1 MKDYLFE
8 SKYPGGTYAS
18 LILSEESK
26 EELFAYCNSL
36 GIDNLVT
43 PDEYH
48 CTLLYSKVPCHDIAK
63 EDFDL
68 PCKAMIVGF
77 KILGVEIPVL
87 VAELYCPN
95 ALRLHDKF
103 IEEYD
108 ATHDYPEYIPHIT
121 IADEYTGDIPDDIP
135 EFDIEFEDKVVE
147 KLE

>member
-18 LILSEESK
+18 LIPSEECK

-36 GIDNLVT
+36 GIENLVE
-43 PDEYH
+43 PNEYH
-48 CTLLYSKVPCHDIAK
+48 CTLLYSKVSCPDIAQ

-68 PCKAMIVGF
+68 PCKAMIIGF
-77 KILGVEIPVL
+77 KILGVETPVL

-95 ALRLHDKF
+95 ATKLHDKF
-103 IEEYD
+103 IEEYN

-121 IADEYTGDIPDDIP
+121 IANEYTGDLPVDIP
-135 EFDIEFEDKVVE
+135 EFDIEFEDKNIE